1 MSWTALPESA
11 GAGVRGTDERAGRN
25 RRVGLGHDGSA
36 GERESEN
43 SKELFHNTSLAAGLS
58 DEIKSPL
65 FVPDTENCAIFVSK
79 AEQAAVPP
87 GHTPKITSDPRSAH
101 SRGKAR

>member
-11 GAGVRGTDERAGRN
+11 GAGLRGTDERAGRN

-43 SKELFHNTSLAAGLS
+43 NEELFHDPSLPAELS
-58 DEIKSPL
+58 DARKSSL
-65 FVPDTENCAIFVSK
+65 FVPRIEKYVIFVSK
-79 AEQAAVPP
+79 AEQRRLLRPR
-87 GHTPKITSDPRSAH
+87 HTQIYFKSALWALPK
-101 SRGKAR
+101 